1 MPKGEKMSK
10 DNKESNKE
18 DDKVEDDPEDDLD
31 KQWEMQDQIH
41 KVCKMKGDSEERQ
54 KKWKEKY
61 G

>member
-1 MPKGEKMSK
+1 MVKKMSK
-10 DNKESNKE
+10 DNNESDKEN
-18 DDKVEDDPEDDLD
+18 DKVKDDPEDELD

-41 KVCKMKGDSEERQ
+41 KTCKMKGDSEETQ

>member
-1 MPKGEKMSK
+1 MSD

-18 DDKVEDDPEDDLD
+18 NDKVKDELD

-41 KVCKMKGDSEERQ
+41 KTCKMKGDSEERQ

>member
-1 MPKGEKMSK
+1 MSN

-18 DDKVEDDPEDDLD
+18 NNKKKDDLED
-31 KQWEMQDQIH
+31 ELEEQWEMQNQIH
-41 KVCKMKGDSEERQ
+41 KTCKMKGDNEERQ

>member
-1 MPKGEKMSK
+1 MSK
-10 DNKESNKE
+10 DNRESNKE
-18 DDKVEDDPEDDLD
+18 NDKVKDDPEDDLE

-41 KVCKMKGDSEERQ
+41 KTCKMKGDSEERQ

>member
-1 MPKGEKMSK
+1 MSK
-10 DNKESNKE
+10 DKKESNKE
-18 DDKVEDDPEDDLD
+18 NDKMKDNPEEELD

-41 KVCKMKGDSEERQ
+41 KTCKMKGDSEERQ

>member
-1 MPKGEKMSK
+1 MSK
-10 DNKESNKE
+10 DNKKSNRE
-18 DDKVEDDPEDDLD
+18 NFKVEDDPEDELD

-41 KVCKMKGDSEERQ
+41 KTCKMKGDSEERQ